1 MEKTHVIA
9 IDGPA
14 GSGKSTVARS
24 VARRLGILYLD
35 SGAVYRTV
43 TLLLLRNRIDIT
55 NQDETIAEL
64 LRSVT
69 IDIEDQQNGNRVLLN
84 GEDVT
89 REIRSQEVTA
99 YVSTVSEDRRVR
111 SLVND
116 ILRDIA
122 AGQTVVL
129 DGRDIGTAVFPDAD
143 LKIFMDASLSERARR
158 RHNEL
163 TEAGNQVE
171 LAAVKND
178 ILRRDK
184 HDSERELAPL
194 KLAEDAIMLDTTN
207 RTIDECVEFIVNKKK
222 NIELQT

>member
-1 MEKTHVIA
+1 M
-9 IDGPA
+9 
-14 GSGKSTVARS
+14 
-24 VARRLGILYLD
+24 ARRLGILYLD